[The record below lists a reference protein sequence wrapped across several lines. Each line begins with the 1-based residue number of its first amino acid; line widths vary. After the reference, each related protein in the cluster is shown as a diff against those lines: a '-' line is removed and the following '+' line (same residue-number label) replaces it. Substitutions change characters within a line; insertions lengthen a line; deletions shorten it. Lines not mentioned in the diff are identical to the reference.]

1 LSFFEGYDETPPQR
15 RIFASAGVAGA
26 LVLALGFLLAA
37 WLLSDKLLILG
48 SSIFAFCSMTMMR
61 WPRAVMSRTELSDAG
76 ALRVYEGQVFEELA
90 AREFGRVRRYERP
103 LTLLSLAVVD
113 GYPPLAVRRQVDEV
127 AELVSSFLRQTDLL
141 GRSAC
146 GRLLVMLPETSREDV
161 SGLIARLGTVLPEE
175 KHGLVLGIAS
185 FPQDD
190 VTWVGLRAFAE
201 ESEVPFHQHRD
212 RPSEG
217 PDDPPS
223 GPAAKPRPLPRLRS
237 RRLRR
242 ARPSGL
248 ARRAVDLTILL
259 ALAPLVLPLLALL
272 ALAVKLDSPG
282 PVLVRHER
290 LGQGG
295 RRFRLLKLRTM
306 VIDAEL
312 MKAELSH
319 LNTLPWPDFKIPN
332 DPRITRLGRWLR
344 VTSLDELPQLWNMLR
359 GELTLIGPRPCS
371 IPVGHYEL
379 WQTERLEAMPGIFGH
394 WQANGRA
401 RVSFAGRCRM
411 DIDQIKNRTLGREV
425 KLVARTVL
433 ALLSGRGAS

>member
-1 LSFFEGYDETPPQR
+1 MSFSERYDETPPQR
-15 RIFASAGVAGA
+15 RIFASAGIAGA
-26 LVLALGFLLAA
+26 IVLALGLLLAA

-48 SSIFAFCSMTMMR
+48 SSIFAFCSMTLMR
-61 WPRAVMSRTELSDAG
+61 WPRVGMSRTELSDAG
-76 ALRVYEGQVFEELA
+76 ARRVYDEQVFEELA

-103 LTLLSLAVVD
+103 LTLLSLKVAD
-113 GYPPLAVRRQVDEV
+113 GYPPPAVSRQVDEV
-127 AELVSSFLRQTDLL
+127 ANMVSSYLRQTDLL
-141 GRSAC
+141 GRTAG
-146 GRLLVMLPETSREDV
+146 GRLLVLLPETSREDV
-161 SGLIARLGTVLPEE
+161 SGLIARLGTVLPEA
-175 KHGLVLGIAS
+175 KQGLVLGIAS
-185 FPQDD
+185 FPEDD
-190 VTWVGLRAFAE
+190 VTWVGLCALAQ
-201 ESEVPFHQHRD
+201 ESEAPFHQQVT
-212 RPSEG
+212 PGEE
-217 PDDPPS
+217 PDDPPPP
-223 GPAAKPRPLPRLRS
+223 GPSAKPRPLPRLRS

-242 ARPSGL
+242 AKSSGL
-248 ARRAVDLTILL
+248 VRRAVDLTVLL

-306 VIDAEL
+306 VIDADA

-344 VTSLDELPQLWNMLR
+344 LTSLDELPQLWNMLR
-359 GELTLIGPRPCS
+359 GEVTLIGPRPCS

-379 WQTERLEAMPGIFGH
+379 WQTERLEAKPGIFGH
-394 WQANGRA
+394 WQVDGRA

-411 DIDQIKNRTLGREV
+411 DIDQIKNRTLGRDV
-425 KLVARTVL
+425 KLVARGVL